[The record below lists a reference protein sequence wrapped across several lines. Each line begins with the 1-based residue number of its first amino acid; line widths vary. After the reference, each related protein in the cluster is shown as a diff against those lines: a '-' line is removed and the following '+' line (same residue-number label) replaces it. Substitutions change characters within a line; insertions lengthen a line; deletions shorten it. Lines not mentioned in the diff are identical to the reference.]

1 MRLVGEIKDQKL
13 AGLFSNYLAY
23 KEIENNTIEEDGT
36 FEIWVYDE
44 EKLNAAEAMF
54 TEFLANPNAPQYKE
68 AMKRNKIIQ
77 EQTASKEDQEQAP
90 FIDARTTV
98 FYHEV
103 IPRGKLTM
111 LLILVCVIVGFLSK
125 LGDNIAFLRPLF
137 ITDILVN
144 ENMIRY
150 APNLPEIQHGEI
162 WRLFSP
168 MLIHFG
174 FMHLLFN
181 MMWLLDLG
189 SMVEHKNGSLFLAVF
204 ILVVSGL
211 SNLAQ
216 FYFVHPLFGGM
227 SGVVYGLFGYIW
239 MKGKFD
245 PGSRFFL
252 HKTTVVL
259 MVGWYFLGLT
269 GLLGNIANATHTVGL
284 LAGVIWGF
292 FSAGGMKRLIK
303 R

>member
-1 MRLVGEIKDQKL
+1 MRLVGEIKDQKS
-13 AGLFSNYLAY
+13 AGLLSNYLAY
-23 KEIENNTIEEDGT
+23 KEIENKIIEEDGA

-44 EKLNAAEAMF
+44 EKLNTAETMF
-54 TEFLANPNAPQYKE
+54 AEFMANPNAPEYKD
-68 AMKRNKIIQ
+68 AMKKNKVIQ
-77 EQTASKEDQEQAP
+77 EQTASKEDRDDAP
-90 FIDARTTV
+90 YIDARTTI

-111 LLILVCVIVGFLSK
+111 FLILICVIVGFLSK

-144 ENMIRY
+144 GNMIRF

-174 FMHLLFN
+174 FLHLLFN

-189 SMVEHKNGSLFLAVF
+189 SLVEFRKGSLFLVVF

-216 FYFVHPLFGGM
+216 FYIVHPLFGGM

-259 MVGWYFLGLT
+259 MIAWYFLGLT
-269 GLLGNIANATHTVGL
+269 GLLGNIANAAHSVGL
-284 LAGVIWGF
+284 VVGVIWGF
-292 FSAGGMKRLIK
+292 LSAGGLKRLIK
-303 R
+303 K